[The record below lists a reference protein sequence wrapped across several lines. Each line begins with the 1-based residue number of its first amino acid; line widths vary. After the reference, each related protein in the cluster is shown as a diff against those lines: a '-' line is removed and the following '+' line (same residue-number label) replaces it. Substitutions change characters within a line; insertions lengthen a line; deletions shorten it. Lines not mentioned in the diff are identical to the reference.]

1 MKGLESNP
9 LTDRFGANAKAFLVE
24 ALPFLREL
32 KQVQGE
38 LRETEVEKSAEYWP
52 TLEYWMKT
60 AYLLEVSEVLTEI
73 LESYL
78 PLD

>member
-1 MKGLESNP
+1 MMDK
-9 LTDRFGANAKAFLVE
+9 FGANAKAFLVE
-24 ALPFLREL
+24 ALPFLREM

-38 LRETEVEKSAEYWP
+38 LREIEAEKSAEYWP

-60 AYLLEVSEVLTEI
+60 IYLLEVSEVLTEI

-78 PLD
+78 PID